1 MYLTVLVSAICELLH
16 NAAALL
22 EPKLCADFKCY
33 DYEQT
38 DSSVHKMTG
47 PETVY
52 LLFICA
58 FVQHVGYFVRNADTD
73 CNKYETVIIIILY
86 SIPSEKISFAYS

>member
-22 EPKLCADFKCY
+22 EPKLCADFKY
-33 DYEQT
+33 YEQT
-38 DSSVHKMTG
+38 DSSAHKMTG

-52 LLFICA
+52 LLFFCA
-58 FVQHVGYFVRNADTD
+58 FVQHVGYFVPNADTD
-73 CNKYETVIIIILY
+73 CNKYETVIIILLY
-86 SIPSEKISFAYS
+86 SIPSEKISFTYS